1 MINQN
6 ALNLL
11 TETSTRPQNLHLN
24 KAFTVEINIVI
35 LLGSKKPTA
44 KIINVDR

>member
-11 TETSTRPQNLHLN
+11 TETSTRPQNRHLN
-24 KAFTVEINIVI
+24 KAFTAEINILI
-35 LLGSKKPTA
+35 LLGSKKPNA
-44 KIINVDR
+44 KIISVDR